1 MIYIFR
7 RCFFMNIQDINNNI
21 YGIKNLKEGEYTD
34 FLMKSIEQKEME
46 KINFDSLKNN
56 ENNNMFKKINKE
68 IKF

>member
-1 MIYIFR
+1 
-7 RCFFMNIQDINNNI
+7 MNIQDINNNI